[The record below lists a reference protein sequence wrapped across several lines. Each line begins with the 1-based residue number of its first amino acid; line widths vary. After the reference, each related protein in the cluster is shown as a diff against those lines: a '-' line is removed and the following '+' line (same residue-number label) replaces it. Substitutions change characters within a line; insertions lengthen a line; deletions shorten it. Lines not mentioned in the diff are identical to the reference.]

1 MARAGW
7 FPDPGGQPGM
17 FRYWNGV
24 AWTDQLTDDPR
35 GWSASGAGGAGAR
48 SAGVAGAAS
57 GEPGAGGTDAH
68 APGAEGPAAGGP
80 GGSRPHS
87 GGAPVP
93 PGGQR
98 GRRVVLLSAL
108 AAVLALV
115 LLAVLVLPR
124 VFGTGERP
132 IPSRSAPTGS
142 PTRSA
147 WDETSRP
154 SPTPTPTTPTPTPTP
169 TPTKSPEISL
179 PCPRYDKAV
188 VNGRLYGGGLSVP
201 LITDPRWSVN
211 SVRTIPWAVCAT
223 GLQRTIAALW
233 VSEVILA
240 GVQPHSMRGSL
251 RQQADFIAEDSLDRF
266 YAGDVEFHQS
276 SSKAI
281 TLEGLKTWELRYQV
295 RVDYR
300 DNIPGDDVTLLV
312 VQHTDGSRSVLMTF
326 ATIGDTGTQTQVD
339 GARAGLRVE
348 KR

>member
-1 MARAGW
+1 MAQAGW

-24 AWTDQLTDDPR
+24 AWTDQLTDDPG
-35 GWSASGAGGAGAR
+35 GWST
-48 SAGVAGAAS
+48 
-57 GEPGAGGTDAH
+57 PGAGGSGD
-68 APGAEGPAAGGP
+68 GASAGSGGGTSGP
-80 GGSRPHS
+80 GSS
-87 GGAPVP
+87 GDSHPSPAGALVP
-93 PGGQR
+93 PAGQR

-115 LLAVLVLPR
+115 LLAVFVLPR
-124 VFGTGERP
+124 VFGAGERP
-132 IPSRSAPTGS
+132 IPTRSAPTGS

-154 SPTPTPTTPTPTPTP
+154 SRTPTPTPTP
-169 TPTKSPEISL
+169 TPTRTPTPSPTKSPEVSL

-201 LITDPRWSVN
+201 LIDDSRWSVN
-211 SVRTIPWAVCAT
+211 PVRTIPWAVCAT
-223 GLQRTIAALW
+223 GLERSIAPLW

-251 RQQADFIAEDSLDRF
+251 KQQADAIAEDSLERF
-266 YAGDVEFHQS
+266 YAGDDVEFHQS
-276 SSKAI
+276 SSKA
-281 TLEGLKTWELRYQV
+281 TTVGGLDAWELRYQV
-295 RVDYR
+295 RIDYR
-300 DNIPGDDVTLLV
+300 ANIPGDNVELLV

-326 ATIGDTGTQTQVD
+326 ATIGDAETQKQVD